1 MGDKHQALKNGFLLI
16 SEIAVLLMQSGAN
29 TKRVIDNINRF
40 SSVLGFKSYALIS
53 HKSIIITLK
62 TENQSDQQS
71 YTNVIQIPAYKI
83 NFYIVSEISRL
94 SWIALEKQWSC
105 KIMQQKI
112 EVIKNQQL
120 YSYALTAFFVS
131 MAGASFAKLFG
142 GDYRSMIIS
151 FIATLIGMIVAKQA
165 QKYFLNP
172 YLKTYLASL
181 AASLVASY
189 GIYLHFGDKAH
200 IALATSVLFL
210 VPGVPLINS
219 FNDLYNNHILN
230 GSVRFISGFMTVL
243 FIGLGLITAMILFN
257 TKL

>member
-1 MGDKHQALKNGFLLI
+1 MTDRHQDLKKAFLLI

-40 SSVLGFKSYALIS
+40 AVTLGLKSFALIS

-62 TENQSDQQS
+62 TLDQPQQS
-71 YTNVIQIPAYKI
+71 YTNVTQIPSYNI
-83 NFYIVSEISRL
+83 NFNTIAEVSRL
-94 SWIALEKQWSC
+94 SWIVYEEQWKC
-105 KIMQQKI
+105 MDIQKEI
-112 EVIKNQQL
+112 DRIKNQKL
-120 YSYALTAFFVS
+120 YSFTLVSLFVS
-131 MAGASFAKLFG
+131 LAGASFAKLFG
-142 GDYRSMIIS
+142 GDYRSMLIS
-151 FIATLIGMIVAKQA
+151 FVATLMGMFVARQA
-165 QKYFLNP
+165 QKHLLNP
-172 YLKTYLASL
+172 YLKTYLAAL
-181 AASLVASY
+181 TASLIASY
-189 GIYLHFGDKAH
+189 GIYLHFGDKPH

-230 GSVRFISGFMTVL
+230 GSVRFIGGFMTVL